1 MKILHLDKEM
11 VTENMDRLMEIDRAI
26 IMDDPWTAY
35 NFLMDLEGKWEFS
48 LVALENNIII
58 GFLICSVRGNN
69 IHIHRIAISPEH
81 QRRKVG
87 SALIEH
93 LVTDC
98 YKSGINSITL
108 KVRDFNINAQ
118 KFYEKLGFRKIAS
131 HGFRYL
137 YGREL

>member
-11 VTENMDRLMEIDRAI
+11 VTENMNRLMEIDRT
-26 IMDDPWTAY
+26 IMDDPWTVY

-108 KVRDFNINAQ
+108 KVRDSNINAQ
-118 KFYEKLGFRKIAS
+118 KFYEKLGFRKIVS

-137 YGREL
+137 YEREL

>member
-11 VTENMDRLMEIDRAI
+11 VTANMDRLMEIDRAI
-26 IMDDPWTAY
+26 MDDPWTAY
-35 NFLMDLEGKWEFS
+35 NFLTDLEGKWEFS

-69 IHIHRIAISPEH
+69 IHIHRIAVSPEH

-87 SALIEH
+87 SALMEH
-93 LVTDC
+93 LITDC

-118 KFYEKLGFRKIAS
+118 KFYEKLGFRKIVS

-137 YGREL
+137 YEREL

>member
-11 VTENMDRLMEIDRAI
+11 VMENMDRLMEIDRAI
-26 IMDDPWTAY
+26 VDDPWTAD

-48 LVALENNIII
+48 LVALENDLII

-69 IHIHRIAISPEH
+69 IHIHRIALSHEY
-81 QRRKVG
+81 QRRKIG
-87 SALIEH
+87 SALMEH
-93 LVTDC
+93 LITDC

-118 KFYEKLGFRKIAS
+118 KFYEKLGFRKITS

-137 YGREL
+137 YEREL